1 MPQGPPVSH
10 QNTLAHVLP
19 FLHLAS
25 PKTQC
30 KYDFQRKLSLANIVC
45 GNITKLTKF
54 LRKIW
59 KETLHFSIWKAFY
72 FMVLHKYL
80 RDGGTNVFLGV
91 YNTQ

>member
-25 PKTQC
+25 LKTQC
-30 KYDFQRKLSLANIVC
+30 KYDFQRKLSQANIVC
-45 GNITKLTKF
+45 GNITNLTKF

-59 KETLHFSIWKAFY
+59 EEALHFSIWKAFLFY
-72 FMVLHKYL
+72 GFTKYL

-91 YNTQ
+91 CNTQ